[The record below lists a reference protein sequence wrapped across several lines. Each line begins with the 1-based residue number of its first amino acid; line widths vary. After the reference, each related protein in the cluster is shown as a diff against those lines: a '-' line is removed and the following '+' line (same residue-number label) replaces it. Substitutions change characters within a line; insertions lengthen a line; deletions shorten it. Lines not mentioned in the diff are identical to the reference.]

1 MRFQLLPLIA
11 PSDISIAPDHI
22 LDALRPDEGAAENK
36 SNWESTSSAT
46 AKLLLR
52 GVTDSADALGPL
64 KSVARSLCHILENGE
79 VRPFHIRY
87 PQRLRASQRTKANK
101 QAIKSLAHTVKATAE
116 LLRAPVP
123 EGDIKEESRRKILE
137 R

>member
-11 PSDISIAPDHI
+11 PSDISTAPDQIPDVLH
-22 LDALRPDEGAAENK
+22 PDEGAAENK
-36 SNWESTSSAT
+36 SNLESTSSAT

-52 GVTDSADALGPL
+52 GVRDSADAFGPL
-64 KSVARSLCHILENGE
+64 KSVAGSLCCILENGE

-87 PQRLRASQRTKANK
+87 PQRLRVSQRTKANK
-101 QAIKSLAHTVKATAE
+101 QAIKSLAHTVKAITE
-116 LLRAPVP
+116 SLHTPVS
-123 EGDIKEESRRKILE
+123 EGDTKEESRRRILE